1 MKITVTQ
8 SICIAAAS
16 SLILAGSAIA
26 KPPGSSG
33 SSPGNSAFGH
43 SQSMGPVTGPGNST
57 FGHTTSE
64 NARLKNNDID
74 DQDDQD
80 RETKTKKLKAIKTHK
95 KTKAPG
101 NSAFGHNQRLHRV
114 TGSTNSTYGRTKA
127 EMNKNKKG
135 E

>member
-8 SICIAAAS
+8 LLCIAAAS
-16 SLILAGSAIA
+16 GLILASPAFA

-33 SSPGNSAFGH
+33 ASPGNSAFGH
-43 SQSMGPVTGPGNST
+43 SQAMGPATGPGNST
-57 FGHTTSE
+57 FGRTTSE

-101 NSAFGHNQRLHRV
+101 NSAFGRNQRLHRV
-114 TGSTNSTYGRTKA
+114 TGSTNSTYGRTQA
-127 EMNKNKKG
+127 ETNKIKKG